1 MERQKGT
8 QLRKS
13 RSTGITGTHMGN
25 VGLHVSWKL
34 TIPKVKADAACL
46 CRCLVPPCSA
56 LSRIVASPPPPS
68 NLTKELLLL
77 SHHSPLQKLHRL
89 GRSLLWSS
97 NHSSDSS
104 TEISGQLTSWS
115 LQSPISDMGL
125 LVPGHHRDVAGTK
138 YKISRYPAA
147 EGPTLMPG
155 VFCPLPFTL
164 ASPWEV
170 HLKPV
175 SSTETLPGHRGRIRK
190 VPGPPGKSL
199 PLKKAI
205 KDLIS
210 YHLPFQLARVL

>member
-1 MERQKGT
+1 MLERQKGT

-34 TIPKVKADAACL
+34 TIPKVKADAARL

-56 LSRIVASPPPPS
+56 LSRIMASPSPPS

-89 GRSLLWSS
+89 GRSLHWSS

-115 LQSPISDMGL
+115 LQPPISDMGL

-138 YKISRYPAA
+138 YKISRYPAHRGGHTNA
-147 EGPTLMPG
+147 RC
-155 VFCPLPFTL
+155 FLPSSFYPCVSLGGSSEASFLHRDL
-164 ASPWEV
+164 AGAQGANSQGSGSPWE
-170 HLKPV
+170 
-175 SSTETLPGHRGRIRK
+175 
-190 VPGPPGKSL
+190 KSAF
-199 PLKKAI
+199 KE
-205 KDLIS
+205 S
-210 YHLPFQLARVL
+210 H